1 MVPGMWQKL
10 IEGVD
15 AFLARAEADGRPVLT
30 QAARM
35 ARMLLMI
42 WRQLVIDDAL
52 KTAQSLA
59 YTTILSMVPALA
71 VVFAIFKA
79 FVPSDEFTEKV
90 SSWLLGT
97 LFAESVGEVTGVLQ
111 GFLERV
117 DIAAVGGVGF
127 IFLIVTAVSTF
138 MSVES
143 AFNRIWRLPATRPLH
158 WRLTSYYAIITLA
171 PALLGLAF
179 FVAGWLQDR
188 IGSSVG
194 TDLVS
199 LVASVS
205 FEALALTLMY
215 KLLPHGHVRWKAA
228 AIGGATAGIGFEVS
242 RAFFNLYV
250 GSIYTGSVPS
260 RIYGSF
266 ALIPVF
272 FLWIYLVWII
282 VLFGV
287 ELAYLAQ
294 NRAQLTAAVLGRRG
308 VRRGVAPAPPT
319 GYLLTRVLIDV
330 ARRFRDGS
338 GPVDPVVVAQR
349 LQLEPDE
356 VVPAVR
362 LLCGAGYLLRVEEGK
377 NSGLVPGQPL
387 ERVTVQHLYLLCEH
401 EGYQVGQLPDS
412 PGSAAAEA
420 IMGQARTARWAALSA
435 SVASLLPTFGE
446 ARTSS
451 STPPPAAEA
460 PEDEDTS
467 EAPRLLAPEE
477 VDRASQAEASA
488 PEEGAASEGPASVA
502 PASVAPASVGPAIEG
517 PAAQRQAPA
526 ASPGGNAPSA
536 GADHRRSGRGRRG
549 Q

>member
-1 MVPGMWQKL
+1 MVADMWQKL

-15 AFLARAEADGRPVLT
+15 AFLARAEADGRPVL
-30 QAARM
+30 ARVARM

-42 WRQLVIDDAL
+42 WRQLVVDDAL
-52 KTAQSLA
+52 ITAQSLA
-59 YTTILSMVPALA
+59 FTTILSMVPALA

-90 SSWLLGT
+90 SGWLLGT

-117 DIAAVGGVGF
+117 DIGAVGAVGF

-143 AFNRIWRLPATRPLH
+143 AFNRIWRLPATRPMH
-158 WRLTSYYAIITLA
+158 WRLTSYYAVITLA

-188 IGSSVG
+188 IGNSVG

-199 LVASVS
+199 LVASVT

-215 KLLPHGHVRWKAA
+215 KLLPHGQVRWKAA
-228 AIGGATAGIGFEVS
+228 AIGGITAGIGFEVS

-272 FLWIYLVWII
+272 FLWIYLVWVI

-287 ELAYLAQ
+287 ELAYLVQ
-294 NRAQLTAAVLGRRG
+294 NRAQLTAAVMGRRG
-308 VRRGVAPAPPT
+308 TRRGVAPSPPT

-362 LLCGAGYLLRVEEGK
+362 LLCEAGYLLSVEEGK
-377 NSGLVPGQPL
+377 LNGLVPGQPL
-387 ERVTVQHLYLLCEH
+387 ERVTVGHLYRLCEMD
-401 EGYQVGQLPDS
+401 GYQVGQLPDS
-412 PGSAAAEA
+412 PGASAGEA
-420 IMGQARTARWAALSA
+420 IMTAARDARAAALSA
-435 SVASLLPTFGE
+435 TIASLLPSFGE
-446 ARTSS
+446 VREAV
-451 STPPPAAEA
+451 STPPPPELPPAGEGEA
-460 PEDEDTS
+460 PVGRVAALLGPEAVSETDSGLPPNPPS
-467 EAPRLLAPEE
+467 EAT
-477 VDRASQAEASA
+477 
-488 PEEGAASEGPASVA
+488 
-502 PASVAPASVGPAIEG
+502 
-517 PAAQRQAPA
+517 
-526 ASPGGNAPSA
+526 
-536 GADHRRSGRGRRG
+536 RRRNRRG
-549 Q
+549 CA